1 MKKSWLEEAR
11 RRVRRW
17 VIRPTFHMH
26 YHYGHGD
33 WGDEVWISD
42 FQGSGDIS
50 CSRDFLGVLLREIAR
65 GGSLYEGWAAYRQD
79 RRVLLAAMAYL
90 DEHSKGVMR

>member
-1 MKKSWLEEAR
+1 MKRSWLEEMQR
-11 RRVRRW
+11 RIRRW

-26 YHYGHGD
+26 YHD

-42 FQGSGDIS
+42 FQGDGEIA
-50 CSRDFLGVLLREIAR
+50 CSRDFLDVLLREIAL

-79 RRVLLAAMAYL
+79 RKILLAAMAYL
-90 DEHSKGVMR
+90 DAHSKGVTR